1 MAQKVAFRL
10 FRVDT
15 FLGRGR
21 KPIGADHAFGGVE
34 LIDFVEKVLAELQ
47 DRTMIG
53 KPASR
58 LQPEHF
64 EQRIPISGDPYMILL
79 GYRRRDRVIEAVV
92 SSGHYGDRDNLVS
105 SDGKSEPIRDRATG
119 NEFVVR
125 LSFPE
130 ESSTFYMVSQIR
142 GRSEAGTR
150 LLENIA
156 YAYHLKVSVIDG
168 GVVIE
173 KDAWYRLRSKPMI
186 DAERFSAVTDET
198 NVESL
203 TLKSKG
209 IVNGRRIGEDVTV
222 TARLSKKGLKDAA
235 MKILRQWIDNF
246 SHNHDMHN
254 KDGGKAV
261 AAIFPEGYIKDNG
274 EWDDGQITFSENNSP
289 VTVSAETVG
298 RLFTYTLPEGSSLQD
313 LWNEADHKLK
323 ILSQA
328 EQINIP
334 HVSFGVK

>member
-64 EQRIPISGDPYMILL
+64 EQRIPISGDPYIILL

-105 SDGKSEPIRDRATG
+105 SEGKSEPIRDRATG

-173 KDAWYRLRSKPMI
+173 KDAWYRFRSKPMI

-209 IVNGRRIGEDVTV
+209 IVNGRRIGEDITV

-334 HVSFGVK
+334 HVSLV

>member
-156 YAYHLKVSVIDG
+156 YAYHVKVSVIDG

-173 KDAWYRLRSKPMI
+173 KDAWYRFRSKPMI

-209 IVNGRRIGEDVTV
+209 IVNGRRIGEDITV

-334 HVSFGVK
+334 HVSLV

>member
-21 KPIGADHAFGGVE
+21 KPIGADHSFGGAE
-34 LIDFVEKVLAELQ
+34 LIDFVEEVLVELQ
-47 DRTMIG
+47 NQTMIG
-53 KPASR
+53 KPAS
-58 LQPEHF
+58 LLHPKDF
-64 EQRIPISGDPYMILL
+64 ERRNPKGGDPYITVLR
-79 GYRRRDRVIEAVV
+79 YRRRDRVIEAVV
-92 SSGHYGDRDNLVS
+92 SSGHYGDRDYLVS
-105 SDGKSEPIRDRATG
+105 SNGKSESIGDRATG

-125 LSFPE
+125 LAFPE

-150 LLENIA
+150 LLDNIA
-156 YAYHLKVSVIDG
+156 YAYHLKISIVDG
-168 GVVIE
+168 EGVIE
-173 KDAWYRLRSKPMI
+173 KDAWYRFRSKPMI

-209 IVNGRRIGEDVTV
+209 VANGRRIGEDITV

-274 EWDDGQITFSENNSP
+274 EWDDGQITFSENNSS

-313 LWNEADHKLK
+313 LWNEADHRLK

-328 EQINIP
+328 ERINIP
-334 HVSFGVK
+334 HVSLV

>member
-1 MAQKVAFRL
+1 
-10 FRVDT
+10 
-15 FLGRGR
+15 
-21 KPIGADHAFGGVE
+21 
-34 LIDFVEKVLAELQ
+34 
-47 DRTMIG
+47 
-53 KPASR
+53 
-58 LQPEHF
+58 
-64 EQRIPISGDPYMILL
+64 
-79 GYRRRDRVIEAVV
+79 
-92 SSGHYGDRDNLVS
+92 
-105 SDGKSEPIRDRATG
+105 
-119 NEFVVR
+119 
-125 LSFPE
+125 
-130 ESSTFYMVSQIR
+130 
-142 GRSEAGTR
+142 
-150 LLENIA
+150 
-156 YAYHLKVSVIDG
+156 
-168 GVVIE
+168 
-173 KDAWYRLRSKPMI
+173 MI